1 MSKRY
6 DLAASASGGFS
17 MHESEYGNWVT
28 WGAHYKLEAEL
39 DRAANEIHRLGM
51 KCSVQEDELQALRSA
66 LERITRTYG
75 SAGAVNIAR
84 EALLERGE

>member
-1 MSKRY
+1 MSNWLGLPGEGSAKRIRE
-6 DLAASASGGFS
+6 LEAKIEA
-17 MHESEYGNWVT
+17 
-28 WGAHYKLEAEL
+28 LEAEL

-84 EALLERGE
+84 EALLEGK